1 MRVDGEWFVGDDGI
15 ARPVIRGEILAAD
28 ASWVRTQFLL
38 DTGADR
44 TVFSAA
50 ILRLLGLP
58 FEPSPDRIG
67 GLGGLVSSVAVETS
81 IRLTRDEGRQ
91 VLFRGQFA
99 AATELEALD
108 VCVLG
113 RDITGLFAVIVDQP
127 SNVVCL
133 IRKRHRYTIMEE

>member
-1 MRVDGEWFVGDDGI
+1 MRIDGEWFVGDDGI
-15 ARPVIRGEILAAD
+15 ARPVIRGEVLAAE
-28 ASWVRTQFLL
+28 ASWVRAPFLL

-44 TVFSAA
+44 TVLSAA
-50 ILRLLGLP
+50 ILRLLGLSV
-58 FEPSPDRIG
+58 EASSERIG
-67 GLGGLVSSVAVETS
+67 GLGGLASSVSISTS

-99 AATELEALD
+99 AVTDLEALD

-113 RDITGLFAVIVDQP
+113 RDITGLFTVIVDQP

-133 IRKRHRYTIMEE
+133 VRERHRYRIEEV